1 MEDKIFEEIKKV
13 FMDYF
18 QQNVQ
23 LINRSNAISAE
34 FKYEPDAKW
43 FYLNICHPENLK
55 KEEYPINFV
64 SSVTPIG
71 DLDNTLTTHYIIK
84 FEVKDKDKL
93 IDMIN
98 TKSKV

>member
-1 MEDKIFEEIKKV
+1 MEDRIFEEIKEV

-18 QQNVQ
+18 QENVQ
-23 LINRSNAISAE
+23 LINGNNNISAE
-34 FKYEPDAKW
+34 FEYESDAKW

-71 DLDNTLTTHYIIK
+71 DLNYTSTENYIIK

-93 IDMIN
+93 IDMLN
-98 TKSKV
+98 TKSN